1 MNDIDKKKIERLESL
16 IIELFKE
23 PPQDKFIKGRTE
35 TLYVNGLEERLKFI
49 YDEIDRILKTRESK
63 KVIELQKRIIELQ
76 DEIIRLKKD
85 K

>member
-1 MNDIDKKKIERLESL
+1 MNEIDKKKIERLENL
-16 IIELFKE
+16 ILELFKK
-23 PPQDKFIKGRTE
+23 PPPNQVIKGRTE
-35 TLYVNGLEERLKFI
+35 TLYVNGLEERLKHI

-63 KVIELQKRIIELQ
+63 KIIELQKRVIELQ